1 MATPMSVSIVSAE
14 EEVWRGEAEM
24 VVARSP
30 EGEFAILHNHIPFL
44 AALVPGRVSIVSGTE
59 KTEYF
64 VAGGF
69 LEASRGAGSAGPQN
83 GGGAGSA
90 GPQNGGTGSDEEG
103 HDYHVIVLA
112 DDAEDLSQID
122 ATEARRRLEEARAE
136 AAGESD
142 ERAEARMRIEMAR
155 VELAESGR
163 GSQN

>member
-1 MATPMSVSIVSAE
+1 MSVSIVSAE
-14 EEVWRGEAEM
+14 EKVWRGEAEM

-30 EGEFAILHNHIPFL
+30 EGEFAILYGHIPFL
-44 AALVPGRVSIVSGTE
+44 AALVPGRVSIVSDNE
-59 KTEYF
+59 RADFF

-69 LEASRGAGSAGPQN
+69 LEASRAA
-83 GGGAGSA
+83 
-90 GPQNGGTGSDEEG
+90 SDEEG

-122 ATEARRRLEEARAE
+122 ASEARRRLEEAQAE

-142 ERAEARMRIEMAR
+142 ERAEARMRVEMAR

-163 GSQN
+163 GSQS